1 MGCIYEFNWI
11 LKLSNEQFPEL
22 VENID
27 YSFKKKGIRIYPINV
42 PLDLVN
48 ENWEAVA
55 RCVITS
61 VSMQNEETTGKY
73 RIISIYSEKEK
84 DVLTKLWRNTLSFA
98 TKDFQIIDFSKKH
111 IT

>member
-22 VENID
+22 VENIE
-27 YSFKKKGIRIYPINV
+27 YNFKKQGIRIYPINV

-61 VSMQNEETTGKY
+61 ISMQNEETAGKY
-73 RIISIYSEKEK
+73 KIICIYSKKER

-98 TKDFQIIDFSKKH
+98 TNDFQIVDFSKKH